1 MYAKLFERA
10 EKGEKSANELYEKIH
25 NLSHQVSSI
34 SSQNSSRNL
43 SRNDS
48 FRIFGNALRGSQIR
62 NELYNGEDSCDSD
75 QKTPGNNQNT
85 NLGFKNANDHININ
99 SNANQK
105 ENEKIDGKK
114 SLIDKMKKV
123 ENEESSSDSETPGNN
138 QQKNFNS
145 SCTNKNQKENDKNN
159 GKKSLIDRMKEVKN
173 QEKNKK
179 ENVPKLD
186 KEKDFEED
194 KKEDEKK

>member
-43 SRNDS
+43 SQNDS
-48 FRIFGNALRGSQIR
+48 FRIFGKPPRESQIR

-75 QKTPGNNQNT
+75 QETPGNNQSANFG
-85 NLGFKNANDHININ
+85 LKNANDHININ
-99 SNANQK
+99 LN
-105 ENEKIDGKK
+105 
-114 SLIDKMKKV
+114 V
-123 ENEESSSDSETPGNN
+123 
-138 QQKNFNS
+138 
-145 SCTNKNQKENDKNN
+145 NQKENDKNN
-159 GKKSLIDRMKEVKN
+159 RQKSLIDKIKKVKN
-173 QEKNKK
+173 QEEDRK
-179 ENVPKLD
+179 ENVPRLD
-186 KEKDFEED
+186 KGKDFEKD

>member
-1 MYAKLFERA
+1 MYAKLSERA

-43 SRNDS
+43 SQNDS
-48 FRIFGNALRGSQIR
+48 FRIFGKPPRESQIR

-75 QKTPGNNQNT
+75 QETPGNNQSANFG
-85 NLGFKNANDHININ
+85 LKNANDHININ
-99 SNANQK
+99 LNVNQK
-105 ENEKIDGKK
+105 ENV
-114 SLIDKMKKV
+114 L
-123 ENEESSSDSETPGNN
+123 
-138 QQKNFNS
+138 
-145 SCTNKNQKENDKNN
+145 
-159 GKKSLIDRMKEVKN
+159 
-173 QEKNKK
+173 
-179 ENVPKLD
+179 KLD